1 MACAAR
7 GLSPYDYLETDMRI
21 RTQEPA
27 KGAACGGSPAWQGPA
42 HLAGI
47 CRSAATPSS
56 LYSTAPGRAP
66 KTSSSG
72 SKSAAVNVADHACR
86 HPWRFAATNPEPLRR
101 TPHRY
106 SSCSQG
112 HADLPRISCGQ
123 LKPSVRLVLRGT
135 ALLRRLVAKATCG
148 GGAAAIA
155 PGAGPLVA
163 SSASSSAS
171 VRFGIVSCLSY
182 RCIRPDRARRAP
194 RQCPWRRLATDG
206 RQCSGGD
213 RSKRTIRAPHCM

>member
-7 GLSPYDYLETDMRI
+7 GVSPYDYLETDMRI

-72 SKSAAVNVADHACR
+72 SKSAAVHVADHACR
-86 HPWRFAATNPEPLRR
+86 HPRRFAATNPEPLRR
-101 TPHRY
+101 TPQRY

-112 HADLPRISCGQ
+112 ARRSAAHQLRSAQALRTFSPARDSVAPQAGCQSYMWRQCGGHRTWCRPAGGQ
-123 LKPSVRLVLRGT
+123 LRQ
-135 ALLRRLVAKATCG
+135 LLRQRALRHCVLPELPVHQTRSGSPSPQAVSLATPCYG
-148 GGAAAIA
+148 W
-155 PGAGPLVA
+155 
-163 SSASSSAS
+163 AS
-171 VRFGIVSCLSY
+171 VFRG
-182 RCIRPDRARRAP
+182 
-194 RQCPWRRLATDG
+194 
-206 RQCSGGD
+206 
-213 RSKRTIRAPHCM
+213 

>member
-1 MACAAR
+1 MSAAHEQNECAGAQALMACAAR
-7 GLSPYDYLETDMRI
+7 GVSPYYYLETDMRI

-101 TPHRY
+101 TQQRY

-112 HADLPRISCGQ
+112 
-123 LKPSVRLVLRGT
+123 
-135 ALLRRLVAKATCG
+135 
-148 GGAAAIA
+148 
-155 PGAGPLVA
+155 
-163 SSASSSAS
+163 
-171 VRFGIVSCLSY
+171 
-182 RCIRPDRARRAP
+182 ARRSAAHQLRSDQAFRTFSPARERRCSAGWLPKLHVTAVRRPSHLVPARWWPAP
-194 RQCPWRRLATDG
+194 PAPPPACASALCPA
-206 RQCSGGD
+206 
-213 RSKRTIRAPHCM
+213 